1 MTPPLVSL
9 NTLFRAEPFLD
20 VSSSWTEPLSPLCGD
35 LPWSTCALAVIK
47 VPSLTLR
54 KAPHAALAATLWSRL
69 CFCFS
74 LPASP
79 NRSCSCMNCGL
90 WTRADFRWAL
100 AVGQCFGLF
109 LPSPVLT
116 VGHEPLSPC
125 PSQAG
130 RGVIP
135 LSGKQKQAQMLHR
148 FSFLLAQIAFLF
160 CLVTVS
166 VCGGCLS
173 AAPTLSSEV
182 GPLAEPGSHPSG

>member
-1 MTPPLVSL
+1 
-9 NTLFRAEPFLD
+9 
-20 VSSSWTEPLSPLCGD
+20 
-35 LPWSTCALAVIK
+35 
-47 VPSLTLR
+47 
-54 KAPHAALAATLWSRL
+54 
-69 CFCFS
+69 
-74 LPASP
+74 
-79 NRSCSCMNCGL
+79 MNCGL
-90 WTRADFRWAL
+90 WTRAGFCWAL

-125 PSQAG
+125 PPQAG
-130 RGVIP
+130 RGVIL

-173 AAPTLSSEV
+173 AAPTLSSEA
-182 GPLAEPGSHPSG
+182 GPLAEPGSHHQANLLSKSSMPCLLLSSTEIPKGAEIDPRVLGLAQLEDVEPSSQPGPRDVVYPYQNSSSVSTHYSLILWVCV